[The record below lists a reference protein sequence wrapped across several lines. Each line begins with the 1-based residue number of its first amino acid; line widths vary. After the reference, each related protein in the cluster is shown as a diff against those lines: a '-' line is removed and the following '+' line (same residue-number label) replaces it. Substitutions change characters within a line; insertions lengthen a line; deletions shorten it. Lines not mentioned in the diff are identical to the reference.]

1 MEDLVKLVK
10 EMREAQKEY
19 FRTRDK
25 SMLQRSKELEKA
37 VDNTYQSI
45 TSQSKPACSK
55 N

>member
-25 SMLQRSKELEKA
+25 SVLQRSKE
-37 VDNTYQSI
+37 
-45 TSQSKPACSK
+45 
-55 N
+55 